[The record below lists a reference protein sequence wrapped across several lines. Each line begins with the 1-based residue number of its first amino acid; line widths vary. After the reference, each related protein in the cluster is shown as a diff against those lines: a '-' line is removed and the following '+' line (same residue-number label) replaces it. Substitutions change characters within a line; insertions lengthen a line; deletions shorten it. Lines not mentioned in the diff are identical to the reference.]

1 MTDNAMPLT
10 KYHQIYLVLREQL
23 EEGRFAQGLP
33 GELALTQQ
41 FGVGRVTVRRAL
53 EELAREGLIV
63 REAGRGTR
71 PAVRAGAGAGAG
83 AASGRTSPRTAV
95 PAHPVAR
102 LSGLLENI
110 VQASRSTTVKVLE
123 WRLIEASES
132 LAQALQIEPGAP
144 VRKAARR
151 RSAPEG
157 PVSYITTYLP
167 KAMAEGFGRRE
178 LAAKPI
184 LQLLQESGIVLGR
197 ARQTVSAR
205 AANAQVAEALSV
217 PVGTALLSV
226 RRLVMDA
233 DDRPVQLLHG
243 LYRPDRYEY
252 QMELSRVGG
261 IDARIVASEILP

>member
-10 KYHQIYLVLREQL
+10 KYHQVYLVLREQL

-71 PAVRAGAGAGAG
+71 PAGRATSSRTGRSGGASA
-83 AASGRTSPRTAV
+83 PPPQ

-123 WRLIEASES
+123 WRLIEASDS

-205 AANAQVAEALSV
+205 AANAQVAEALAV

-226 RRLVMDA
+226 RRLVLDA

>member
-1 MTDNAMPLT
+1 MSTELPIT
-10 KYHQIYLVLREQL
+10 KYHQVYLVLREQL

-33 GELALTQQ
+33 GELALSQQ

-53 EELAREGLIV
+53 EQLAKEGRIV

-71 PAVRAGAGAGAG
+71 PLPRAPGRPGAGADDGLRSVG
-83 AASGRTSPRTAV
+83 T
-95 PAHPVAR
+95 HPVAR

-123 WRLIEASES
+123 WRLIEASDS
-132 LAQALQIEPGAP
+132 LAQALQIAPGAP

-167 KAMAEGFGRRE
+167 EDRAQGFGRKE
-178 LAAKPI
+178 LTEKPI
-184 LQLLQESGIVLGR
+184 LQLLQEAGVALGR

-205 AANAQVAEALSV
+205 AANAQVAKALDV

-226 RRLVMDA
+226 RRLVMDT

-261 IDARIVASEILP
+261 LAARVVASEIPP

>member
-1 MTDNAMPLT
+1 MTDTALLLT
-10 KYHQIYLVLREQL
+10 KYHQVYPALREQL

-33 GELALTQQ
+33 GELALTRQ

-53 EELAREGLIV
+53 EQLAREGLIV
-63 REAGRGTR
+63 RQAGRGTR
-71 PAVRAGAGAGAG
+71 PAARAPARGGGAGPVAVAGEVA
-83 AASGRTSPRTAV
+83 
-95 PAHPVAR
+95 PAHPVSR

-110 VQASRSTTVKVLE
+110 VQASRGTTVKVLE
-123 WRLIEASES
+123 WRLIQASDS
-132 LAQALQIEPGAP
+132 LAQALRIAPGEA
-144 VRKAARR
+144 VRKAARQ
-151 RSAPEG
+151 RSLPEG

-167 KAMAEGFGRRE
+167 QVLVRGFGRRE
-178 LAAKPI
+178 LGTTPI
-184 LQLLQESGIVLGR
+184 LQLLQDSGIVLGR

-205 AANAQVAEALSV
+205 AANAQVAKALQV

-261 IDARIVASEILP
+261 IDARIVGSEIGP

>member
-10 KYHQIYLVLREQL
+10 KYHQVYLVLREQL

-71 PAVRAGAGAGAG
+71 PAGRAASKVSGG
-83 AASGRTSPRTAV
+83 AAPKTASP
-95 PAHPVAR
+95 PHPVTR
-102 LSGLLENI
+102 LTGLLHNI

-178 LAAKPI
+178 LADKPI
-184 LQLLQESGIVLGR
+184 LQLLQESGIELGR

-205 AANAQVAEALSV
+205 AANAQVAKALEV

>member
-1 MTDNAMPLT
+1 MSTELPIT
-10 KYHQIYLVLREQL
+10 KYHQVYLVLREQL

-33 GELALTQQ
+33 GELALSQQ

-53 EELAREGLIV
+53 EQLAKEGRIV

-71 PAVRAGAGAGAG
+71 PVPRLPARPGAGPDEGLH
-83 AASGRTSPRTAV
+83 SGGT
-95 PAHPVAR
+95 HPVER

-123 WRLIEASES
+123 WRLIEASDS
-132 LAQALQIEPGAP
+132 LAQALQIAPGAP

-167 KAMAEGFGRRE
+167 EGRAQGFGRKE
-178 LAAKPI
+178 LTEKPI
-184 LQLLQESGIVLGR
+184 LQLLQEAGVALGR

-205 AANAQVAEALSV
+205 AANAQVAKALDV

-226 RRLVMDA
+226 RRLVMDTE
-233 DDRPVQLLHG
+233 DRPVQLLHG

-261 IDARIVASEILP
+261 LDARVVASEIPP

>member
-1 MTDNAMPLT
+1 
-10 KYHQIYLVLREQL
+10 
-23 EEGRFAQGLP
+23 
-33 GELALTQQ
+33 
-41 FGVGRVTVRRAL
+41 
-53 EELAREGLIV
+53 LIV

-71 PAVRAGAGAGAG
+71 PVTRSGAGAGAG
-83 AASGRTSPRTAV
+83 RASGVGGADVS
-95 PAHPVAR
+95 AHPVSR
-102 LSGLLENI
+102 LTGLLENI

-123 WRLIEASES
+123 WRQIQASDS
-132 LAQALQIEPGAP
+132 LAQALQIAPGEA
-144 VRKAARR
+144 VRKAARC

-167 KAMAEGFGRRE
+167 ESKVRGFGRRE
-178 LAAKPI
+178 LSITPI
-184 LQLLQESGIVLGR
+184 LQLLQESGVELGR

-205 AANAQVAEALSV
+205 AANAQVAKALEV

-261 IDARIVASEILP
+261 IDARIVASEIAP